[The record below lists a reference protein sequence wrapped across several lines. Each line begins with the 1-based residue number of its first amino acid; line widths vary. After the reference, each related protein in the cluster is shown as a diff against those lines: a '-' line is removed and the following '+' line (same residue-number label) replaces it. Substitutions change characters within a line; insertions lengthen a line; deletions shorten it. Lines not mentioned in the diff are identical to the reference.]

1 MNQQVFGDSEEE
13 EMELGKTGKKRSLKE
28 RSEGIID
35 KRENEQNKLK
45 PHHATKEE
53 LLNALG
59 LFELKDRHPM
69 SLSGGQK
76 QRLALAATLYQEAK
90 LFFFDE
96 PTSGMDQ
103 KNMLHI
109 ASLLKS
115 AIREDRIFF
124 IVSHD
129 YAFLQEVADEVVEIS
144 LLNIAGFQSVPNLLN
159 R

>member
-1 MNQQVFGDSEEE
+1 MHTKSYAMHRLYVPFG
-13 EMELGKTGKKRSLKE
+13 TV
-28 RSEGIID
+28 
-35 KRENEQNKLK
+35 
-45 PHHATKEE
+45 
-53 LLNALG
+53 
-59 LFELKDRHPM
+59 LFEARPKPLPNVLALSFPLPLKDRHPL

-76 QRLALAATLYQEAK
+76 QRLAIAATLYQEAR

-103 KNMLHI
+103 KNMLRI
-109 ASLLKS
+109 ARLLKS

-129 YAFLQEVADEVVEIS
+129 YAFLQEVADEVVEIDS
-144 LLNIAGFQSVPNLLN
+144 LTGNFRFPPTSESP